1 MQRSSRAGPHVSI
14 AEMVE
19 PSPSPFPH
27 VSMFRIGSLISP
39 ELMNQAGLPGR

>member
-19 PSPSPFPH
+19 PSPSP
-27 VSMFRIGSLISP
+27 
-39 ELMNQAGLPGR
+39 ELLRQTAASTVTATG